1 MLRPTLLA
9 AFALAHAPLLF
20 ATEPG
25 PAPTIS
31 QGMQNKPFPHISWR
45 SEDGDASLDVGG
57 ALRAN
62 YRYEDWDSS
71 INRPA
76 RWLFDTFRL
85 DVQGR
90 YQQFSLDAGYWFQD
104 RNKRAVDRAYLG
116 YRFDERSD
124 LQVGAPAR
132 PFGLLP
138 YPQFGWS
145 YHIPFFLGFGVNT
158 GTGLKYGYKD
168 NDWDFQA
175 AYYPRMLPSS
185 IRYAPEV
192 GRYADLKDNAIP
204 ALHGRQDNEKRDQ
217 VNLRL
222 ARSFQAGDWNNELGA
237 SLAASRLYNATTDD
251 NGSFW
256 AAGAHGVFKNGPW
269 TISTQAIR
277 YEYDPKNP
285 SGVSD
290 DSVLMGGNGLTPAF
304 LVAAKGS
311 IGGLNVGYDVA
322 TPWLGPVKKV
332 KLYNDY
338 SRLWKDKSGW
348 DDSQMYTAGIQ
359 FFALPVM
366 AWLDF
371 TWARNANPWGGAENG
386 TGWTSTTSSGS
397 NDWYFRTNLNIG
409 YYF

>member
-1 MLRPTLLA
+1 
-9 AFALAHAPLLF
+9 
-20 ATEPG
+20 
-25 PAPTIS
+25 
-31 QGMQNKPFPHISWR
+31 
-45 SEDGDASLDVGG
+45 
-57 ALRAN
+57 
-62 YRYEDWDSS
+62 
-71 INRPA
+71 
-76 RWLFDTFRL
+76 
-85 DVQGR
+85 VQGR
-90 YQQFSLDAGYWFQD
+90 YRQFNLDAGYWFQD

-168 NDWDFQA
+168 SDWDFQ
-175 AYYPRMLPSS
+175 
-185 IRYAPEV
+185 
-192 GRYADLKDNAIP
+192 
-204 ALHGRQDNEKRDQ
+204 
-217 VNLRL
+217 
-222 ARSFQAGDWNNELGA
+222 
-237 SLAASRLYNATTDD
+237 AASRLYNATTDD

-269 TISTQAIR
+269 TISSQAIR

-285 SGVSD
+285 GGVSD
-290 DSVLMGGNGLTPAF
+290 DSVLMGGNGLTPVF

-338 SRLWKDKSGW
+338 SRLWKEKSGW

>member
-1 MLRPTLLA
+1 M
-9 AFALAHAPLLF
+9 
-20 ATEPG
+20 
-25 PAPTIS
+25 
-31 QGMQNKPFPHISWR
+31 
-45 SEDGDASLDVGG
+45 
-57 ALRAN
+57 
-62 YRYEDWDSS
+62 
-71 INRPA
+71 
-76 RWLFDTFRL
+76 
-85 DVQGR
+85 QGR
-90 YQQFSLDAGYWFQD
+90 YRQFSLDAGYWFQD

-116 YRFDERSD
+116 YRFD

-168 NDWDFQA
+168 SDWDFQA

-222 ARSFQAGDWNNELGA
+222 ARSFQAGDWNNEVGA

-269 TISTQAIR
+269 TISSQAIR

-366 AWLDF
+366 AWLDLQRQPLGRRGERHGLDLDHLLGQQRLVLPHQPEHRLLLL
-371 TWARNANPWGGAENG
+371 TGSGARPAPGPAGAQNRSASRA
-386 TGWTSTTSSGS
+386 WRCTSSRS
-397 NDWYFRTNLNIG
+397 RFSR
-409 YYF
+409 